1 MLSLC
6 ILPSITTKVISYLLV
21 LGQQQV
27 IALQMQ
33 HFYFSIWMFLKI
45 IRNTGTDFNLTINSL
60 IGKYWTISKMFKI
73 SVFQIIVKIELKQRS
88 LNKINTVWQAAFKAD
103 IIFSPKIFQNL
114 SKSKFLSFMIKVN
127 PNSENVTKSVIF
139 VWGIFKSD
147 VVFFFIK
154 KYWSISVLFKIEFS
168 QFYD

>member
-1 MLSLC
+1 
-6 ILPSITTKVISYLLV
+6 
-21 LGQQQV
+21 
-27 IALQMQ
+27 
-33 HFYFSIWMFLKI
+33 
-45 IRNTGTDFNLTINSL
+45 
-60 IGKYWTISKMFKI
+60 MFKI

-88 LNKINTVWQAAFKAD
+88 LNKINTVWQATFKAD

-154 KYWSISVLFKIEFS
+154 KYWSISMLFKIEFS
-168 QFYD
+168 QFYDQ